1 MVSGQSRGVTHDEL
15 ANVRQGLALLKA
27 QAEANRLDAQ
37 FVLRQ
42 VEKLTELMSRLDSV
56 VESQRKVN
64 HFEALY
70 NVSKTLGTSLDLQV
84 VLNQVMDSIIQLTGA
99 ERGFLMLKND
109 DGGLMVRVAR
119 NFDQQ
124 TLRDDSF
131 RYSTTV
137 ANQVLDSGSPLL
149 TTNAT
154 TDPRFAGQASI
165 VAQSLRSI
173 MAAPLRVRGEV
184 IGVAYVDSRV
194 SAGLFRDAD
203 LDALT
208 ALAAQAAVAID
219 NALLFAATD
228 EALAQRVEELKQLRR
243 VDLLLSE
250 TLDADLAVLHTLE
263 WACRMGGASVG
274 HLALVDGD
282 MLMSNHHY
290 GDGADGAAD
299 FLTLYPQSRAVLA
312 DGQPLTQPADP
323 ARAIPSILLT
333 PIQREHKTIGII
345 ALERYG
351 QPFNAEEQDRVASIA
366 ARAAIAIENAQL
378 VDAVRAADRAKSEFV
393 GVVAHDLKA
402 PMTGIGGS
410 ADLLLMR
417 GELSDR
423 QRDYIQK
430 IKDSVHRMEMLVND
444 LADIS
449 RIESGQFYM
458 EEDRVPIEYV
468 VQALKDAT
476 MPQIQERRH
485 TFIENIAPNLPDLWT
500 DYYRLLQVLTNL
512 VSNAY
517 KYTPNGGSITLTAQ
531 PDGERVRF
539 MIADNG
545 IGMSHGDLAKLGTK
559 FWRAGD
565 RHTRTQPGTGL
576 GFAITRALVEQM
588 GSAIEVTSRVGEGS
602 TFAFSVRAFTD
613 GD

>member
-1 MVSGQSRGVTHDEL
+1 MASNPSPVVTESELSNMRQSLV
-15 ANVRQGLALLKA
+15 LLQA
-27 QAEANRLDAQ
+27 QAEANRIDPQ

-42 VEKLTELMSRLDSV
+42 VQKLNDFLKRLEGVMD
-56 VESQRKVN
+56 SQRKVS

-109 DGGLMVRVAR
+109 DGGLNVRVAR
-119 NFDQQ
+119 NLDQQ
-124 TLRDDSF
+124 TMRDNTF
-131 RYSTTV
+131 HYSTTV
-137 ANQVLDSGSPLL
+137 ANQVMDSGHPLL

-173 MAAPLRVRGEV
+173 MAAPLRARGQV

-203 LDALT
+203 LEALT

-228 EALAQRVEELKQLRR
+228 EALAKRIDELQQLRR

-250 TLDADLAVLHTLE
+250 TLDANIAMQHTLE

-274 HLALVDGD
+274 HLALVEGD
-282 MLMSNHHY
+282 SLVSHHHY
-290 GDGADGAAD
+290 GDGSDGAAD
-299 FLTLYPQSRAVLA
+299 FVTLYPQSRDVLA
-312 DGQPLTQPADP
+312 DGHTLALTAEAERGIPAV
-323 ARAIPSILLT
+323 LLT
-333 PIQREHKTIGII
+333 AIQREHKTIGVI
-345 ALERYG
+345 ALERDVI
-351 QPFNAEEQDRVASIA
+351 PFDSEEQDRVARIA
-366 ARAAIAIENAQL
+366 ARAAISIENAHL
-378 VDAVRAADRAKSEFV
+378 LDAVRAADRAKTEFV

-402 PMTGIGGS
+402 PMTGISGY

-417 GELSDR
+417 GELSER

-430 IKDSVHRMEMLVND
+430 IKDSVDRMEMLVNG

-449 RIESGQFYM
+449 RIESGLFYM
-458 EEDRVPIEYV
+458 NADILPVDYV

-476 MPQIQERRH
+476 MPQIQQRRH
-485 TFIENIAPNLPDLWT
+485 TFIEDIEPNLPEIWA

-517 KYTPNGGSITLTAQ
+517 KYTPDGGTITLSARRE
-531 PDGERVRF
+531 GEHVRF
-539 MIADNG
+539 SVTDNG
-545 IGMSHGDLAKLGTK
+545 IGMTEKDLAKLGTK

-565 RHTRTQPGTGL
+565 TFTRTQPGTGL
-576 GFAITRALVEQM
+576 GFAITRALIEQM
-588 GSAIEVTSRVGEGS
+588 GSTIEVSSRLGQGS
-602 TFAFSVRAFTD
+602 VFAFSVRAIPD
-613 GD
+613 GE